1 MKRSTAFFLAIV
13 TMLIL
18 LGLYIAAVKIGPGG
32 NNGGSSFE
40 ASAQQAVEAQG
51 YKNVQYIGVD
61 TFACGEVAGVAFDA
75 DNVNGVRVRLV
86 ACNPDG
92 LINFN
97 KGWHIVTR

>member
-13 TMLIL
+13 TILIL
-18 LGLYIAAVKIGPGG
+18 IGLYKAAVKVGNGNGG
-32 NNGGSSFE
+32 NNFVT
-40 ASAQQAVEAQG
+40 SAQQAVEAQG

-61 TFACGEVAGVAFDA
+61 NFACGDVAGVAFDA
-75 DNVNGVRVRLV
+75 DNVNGVRIHLV